1 MYSSSCI
8 LMISSGCFKLIRRSS
23 WFSFECGTFWY
34 LQQESFF
41 WNPIREMEL
50 HRADPW
56 KNYYFDQFHMQF
68 KVPHN
73 AEDWQNQKWSDLY
86 PFRLLC
92 FSVIYA
98 KKNNFPLVSTSC
110 HWTQKTG
117 KIWSDEN
124 QLRKLQRQRQFDD
137 FPGPCS
143 DLKISHL
150 ASQSANM

>member
-98 KKNNFPLVSTSC
+98 KKKQLPLSFNFMSLNSKNWKNLIWWKPVEKVTKTKTIWWFPRSMFRSENFSSGFTVS
-110 HWTQKTG
+110 
-117 KIWSDEN
+117 
-124 QLRKLQRQRQFDD
+124 
-137 FPGPCS
+137 
-143 DLKISHL
+143 
-150 ASQSANM
+150 